1 MLAFIAGLFRP
12 FQPANGLRRRI
23 VTTTTT
29 TTDSTSRRLLTS
41 SSSASASGDRASSSS
56 SSSTAADLSSAAAG
70 GKPAVG
76 KLGVVITGG
85 TKGVGRALA
94 SGFLKVHDTVV
105 INSRSEIHVRDAL
118 LFLRT
123 LHPDA
128 ELYGHVGDVRQH
140 TDVERLL
147 TFAHETLGRIDA
159 FICNAGTVG
168 GRRGGIVEQD
178 ADDLKTVV
186 DTNLLGPMLCA
197 KEAIR
202 VATTLQSGEK
212 EDDDENM
219 HVFIMDG
226 AGTIGNATPDSIA
239 YGATKR
245 CIPQLIKSLNKQK
258 GVTNVRFHQLSPGMV
273 LTDLLLRDNPTPT
286 VKRIF
291 NMLAEEPET
300 VAVDLVPRIRS
311 VVLGD
316 KRNQYVAFL
325 TIPKAVYRLVTGFLL
340 GFRKNLF
347 FDEATGN
354 RVDTSGQY
362 NDNGVRIK

>member
-1 MLAFIAGLFRP
+1 MLAFISGLFRP
-12 FQPANGLRRRI
+12 FQPATGLRRG
-23 VTTTTT
+23 VATTTTG
-29 TTDSTSRRLLTS
+29 SSSHRLLTS
-41 SSSASASGDRASSSS
+41 SSATTSGGDRASVSAS
-56 SSSTAADLSSAAAG
+56 DLSSAATGQRPG
-70 GKPAVG
+70 G
-76 KLGVVITGG
+76 LGVVITGG
-85 TKGVGRALA
+85 TKGVGRSLA
-94 SGFLKVHDTVV
+94 AGFLKVHDTVV
-105 INSRSEIHVRDAL
+105 ITSRSEVHVRDAL
-118 LFLRT
+118 LFLRD
-123 LHPDA
+123 LYPNA

-140 TDVERLL
+140 GDVERLL

-168 GRRGGIVEQD
+168 GPRGGIVDQD
-178 ADDLKTVV
+178 ADDLKTVI

-197 KEAIR
+197 KEAVR
-202 VATTLQSGEK
+202 VAQTLQTDQK
-212 EDDDENM
+212 DKM

-226 AGTIGNATPDSIA
+226 SGTIGNATPDSIA

-245 CIPQLIKSLNKQK
+245 CVPQLIKSLNKQK
-258 GVTNVRFHQLSPGMV
+258 NVSNVRFHQLSPGMV
-273 LTDLLLRDNPTPT
+273 LTDLLLRDSPTPG

-291 NMLAEEPET
+291 NMLAEEPDT
-300 VAVDLVPRIRS
+300 VADDLVPRIRS

-347 FDEATGN
+347 FDEITGN
-354 RVDTSGQY
+354 RVDRSGKY

>member
-1 MLAFIAGLFRP
+1 MLTFISGLFRP
-12 FQPANGLRRRI
+12 FQPSAGLRHGG
-23 VTTTTT
+23 
-29 TTDSTSRRLLTS
+29 STSRRLLTS
-41 SSSASASGDRASSSS
+41 SSATTSTSGGGDRPSVSAS
-56 SSSTAADLSSAAAG
+56 DLSSAAAG
-70 GKPAVG
+70 QRPTGSG
-76 KLGVVITGG
+76 LGIVITGG

-94 SGFLKVHDTVV
+94 AGFLKVHDTVV
-105 INSRSEIHVRDAL
+105 ITSRSEIHVRDAL
-118 LFLRT
+118 LFLRDIY
-123 LHPDA
+123 PDA

-140 TDVERLL
+140 GDVERLL

-168 GRRGGIVEQD
+168 GPRGGIVDQD
-178 ADDLKTVV
+178 ADDLKTVI

-202 VATTLQSGEK
+202 VAQTLQT
-212 EDDDENM
+212 DDKM
-219 HVFIMDG
+219 HVFVMDG
-226 AGTIGNATPDSIA
+226 SGTIGNATPDSIA

-245 CIPQLIKSLNKQK
+245 CVPQLIKSLNKQK
-258 GVTNVRFHQLSPGMV
+258 NVQNVIRFHQLSPGMV
-273 LTDLLLRDNPTPT
+273 LTDLLLRDSPTPA

-291 NMLAEEPET
+291 NMLAEEPDT
-300 VAVDLVPRIRS
+300 VADDLVPRIRN
-311 VVLGD
+311 VVLND

-347 FDEATGN
+347 FDEVTGN
-354 RVDTSGQY
+354 RVDTSGKY